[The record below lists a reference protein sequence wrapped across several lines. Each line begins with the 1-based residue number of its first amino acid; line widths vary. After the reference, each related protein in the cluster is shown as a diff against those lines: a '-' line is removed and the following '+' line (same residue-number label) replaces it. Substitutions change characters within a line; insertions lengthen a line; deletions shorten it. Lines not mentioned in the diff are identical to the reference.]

1 MVGKNSVEQIAY
13 YKIPALLSLN
23 QNFGQINKLY
33 IYENNQI

>member
-13 YKIPALLSLN
+13 YEIPVLLSPN
-23 QNFGQINKLY
+23 QNSGQINKLS